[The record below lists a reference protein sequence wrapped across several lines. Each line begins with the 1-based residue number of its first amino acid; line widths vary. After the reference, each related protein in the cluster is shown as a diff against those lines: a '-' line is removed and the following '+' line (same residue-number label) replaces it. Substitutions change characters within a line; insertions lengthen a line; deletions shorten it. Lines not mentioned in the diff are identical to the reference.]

1 MLLVGQFS
9 AGLSAWP
16 GASVRRGTGSTSRLP
31 EIDVSENTTT
41 YSGGHTLN
49 GLSLHGY
56 SPEPSTS
63 GLASPPDDGSD
74 LPFSANSFFDVF
86 VDINLDGTWYHA
98 NGVGEEHISVNFD
111 LLPDDTIFNTEMLQL
126 DISGGNLPAGVML
139 RESPTQQSTGQTNV
153 DDIGGGVF
161 RISSFFDVF
170 TELSIDGGNTWLP
183 ATGTVTLGSTPEPST
198 FVLLGLGGAMLV
210 AVRRRRAVLV

>member
-1 MLLVGQFS
+1 MFRKHLGFSIPLAAAILCCLWASSARAYPIGPELPFDVGLDQLP
-9 AGLSAWP
+9 A
-16 GASVRRGTGSTSRLP
+16 LP

-56 SPEPSTS
+56 LPEPSTS

-74 LPFSANSFFDVF
+74 LPYHANSFFDVF

-98 NGVGEEHISVNFD
+98 NGVGEVHISVNFD

-126 DISGGNLPAGVML
+126 DISGRQLA
-139 RESPTQQSTGQTNV
+139 
-153 DDIGGGVF
+153 
-161 RISSFFDVF
+161 
-170 TELSIDGGNTWLP
+170 
-183 ATGTVTLGSTPEPST
+183 
-198 FVLLGLGGAMLV
+198 
-210 AVRRRRAVLV
+210 RRSDAS